1 MTHRPQWPEE
11 KDVPGFKSTFLRYLE
26 AVENLSYE
34 FIGLMA
40 EALGLPPDGL
50 AEFFDGQGRMQHRAK
65 VRLSYSTAK
74 RDQVTRYAKR

>member
-1 MTHRPQWPEE
+1 MTCCPQWPEE
-11 KDVPGFKSTFLRYLE
+11 EDVPGFKVTYLRYLE

-34 FIGLMA
+34 FIGFMA

-50 AEFFDGQGRMQHRAK
+50 AEFFDGQGHMQHRTK

-74 RDQVTRYAKR
+74 RDQVTR